1 VAYSP
6 VLPLFSAQSGNA
18 SSPTVYPA
26 YGGQV
31 LVQIDLNS
39 VTTATVTIE
48 GRVDSSYAWTVLF
61 TVTEATT
68 QANRAGSKSNTVL
81 LSAVAIRLSGQRLR
95 SVRREGRTSE
105 HCPDLDSRPAIS
117 PFG

>member
-48 GRVDSSYAWTVLF
+48 AVSTVAMLGPSSSRSPRRLLKLTVP
-61 TVTEATT
+61 AP
-68 QANRAGSKSNTVL
+68 SPI
-81 LSAVAIRLSGQRLR
+81 LS
-95 SVRREGRTSE
+95 
-105 HCPDLDSRPAIS
+105 C
-117 PFG
+117 